1 MDSEKFA
8 TSVEDR
14 FLQLYMVVSTGG
26 QGGIRNPHM
35 KNYIPLWNG
44 LGTILPFLSLAKIL
58 IMTKIILA
66 A

>member
-26 QGGIRNPHM
+26 QGGTRHPPSEKLYPPLERTWQNSHND
-35 KNYIPLWNG
+35 KNHPGCL
-44 LGTILPFLSLAKIL
+44 ILDFKV
-58 IMTKIILA
+58 II
-66 A
+66 